1 MQNTSHD
8 EKHIILIDAHSLIHR
23 CFHAVPPLTNPQGE
37 PVGALYGVSNVLLKI
52 IAQKQIDYIAALFD
66 RPEPT
71 FRKEKFNDYK
81 IHRPKASDE
90 LVTQLIEAR
99 NLFSAFS
106 IPVYERPGYEGDD
119 LIGTCVELFKREP
132 HTTITILTGD
142 MDSLQL
148 VDDTES
154 VEVETFKK
162 GISDVITYHEREVI
176 ERLGV
181 RADQVVDYKALVG
194 DASDNIPGVP
204 GIGQKTAAA
213 ILQKYETLEAYFN
226 TGEKDKAYAKISE
239 HKDLALLSQELARID
254 THVPITITLSDLRFT
269 HNEEQIK
276 KYFVQ
281 QGFTSLVKRMTTEA
295 PQTTPSK
302 NPNQKEENK
311 ETTPST
317 DLFPVDQPGFE
328 ETKIALQLLGFNAL
342 AWHEYAHLI
351 FKKEL
356 SYQEYLAAVHPWIE
370 KKLKEE
376 KIYTLYKETEL
387 PLIPILKEM
396 HERGIAVDKKHTQ
409 QLHARLEEAIHTQE
423 KKVRHEAGDEINLNS
438 PKQVLEFL
446 KTKYGA
452 KIKSTSADTLEK
464 IKGQIPWV
472 SDLLTYREFFKLQS
486 TYVTSFEKLIASD
499 GRIHPTFLQLGAA
512 TGRMSCQ
519 NPNLQNIPQES
530 VWSTEIRNMFVA
542 PAGHVFVACDYSQIE
557 LRVLASLAHDEN
569 MIQAFRD
576 DKDIHTITAQKI
588 FNIPQASDI
597 TKQMRRTA
605 KTLNFGMVYGMGF
618 RALAQQSGLS
628 SDEAKEFIAKY
639 FEEFSAVKK
648 WQENILTEARTTG
661 RVRTATGRFRILDD
675 IHSTNGFFA
684 SQAQREATN
693 MPVQGLAAD
702 ILKLAMIRV
711 DAYIQKNNLA
721 KRVRMILTIH
731 DELIF
736 EIDNELLTDGIDSEI
751 VKNVQHEMESAYTL
765 EVPIKTSVSI
775 GKRWGELE

>member
-1 MQNTSHD
+1 MSRD

-23 CFHAVPPLTNPQGE
+23 CFHAVPPFTSPHGE

-52 IAQKQIDYIAALFD
+52 VAQKQIDYIAALFD

-71 FRKEKFNDYK
+71 FRKEKYNDYK
-81 IHRPKASDE
+81 INRPKATDE
-90 LVTQLIEAR
+90 LVTQLIGAR
-99 NLFSAFS
+99 DLFSAFS
-106 IPVYERPGYEGDD
+106 IPVFELPGYEGDD

-132 HTTITILTGD
+132 NTRITILTGD

-162 GISDVITYHEREVI
+162 GISDVMVYHEQEVI

-204 GIGQKTAAA
+204 GIGPKTASI
-213 ILQKYETLEAYFN
+213 ILQTYGTLEAYFA
-226 TGEKDKAYAKISE
+226 TGEKDKAYPKISE
-239 HKDLALLSQELARID
+239 HKDLALLSQELARINI
-254 THVPITITLSDLRFT
+254 HAPITITLEALRFT
-269 HNEEQIK
+269 YDEALVK
-276 KYFVQ
+276 KYFTQ
-281 QGFTSLVKRMTTEA
+281 QGFISLLKRITTNEQHA
-295 PQTTPSK
+295 TDNKTPD
-302 NPNQKEENK
+302 QKIEK
-311 ETTPST
+311 RETTQST
-317 DLFPVDQPGFE
+317 NLFPVDQSSFE
-328 ETKIALQLLGFNAL
+328 ETKIALQLLGFNSL
-342 AWHEYAHLI
+342 SWQEYAQLI

-356 SYQEYLAAVHPWIE
+356 SYQEYIEKVTPWIS
-370 KKLKEE
+370 KKMAEE
-376 KIYTLYKETEL
+376 KILSVYKDIEL
-387 PLIPILKEM
+387 PLIPILQEM
-396 HERGIAVDKKHTQ
+396 HERGIGVDKNHLQ
-409 QLHARLEEAIHTQE
+409 QLHAHLDEAIKNQE
-423 KKVRHEAGDEINLNS
+423 KKVRARAGDSINLNS

-446 KTKYGA
+446 KTECGA

-472 SDLLTYREFFKLQS
+472 LDLLTYREFFKLQS
-486 TYVTSFEKLIASD
+486 TYVTAFEKLVAQD

-530 VWSTEIRNMFVA
+530 QWSTEIRNMFIA
-542 PAGHVFVACDYSQIE
+542 PHAYSFVACDYSQIE
-557 LRVLASLAHDEN
+557 LRVLASLAQDEN
-569 MIQAFRD
+569 MITAFRKN
-576 DKDIHTITAQKI
+576 KDIHAITAQKI
-588 FNIPQASDI
+588 YGVSESEV

-628 SDEAKEFIAKY
+628 NDEAKEFITKY
-639 FEEFSAVKK
+639 FAEFSAVKK
-648 WQENILTEARTTG
+648 WQEKILATARATG
-661 RVRTATGRFRILDD
+661 RITTATGRFRILND

-684 SQAQREATN
+684 SQAEREAIN

-702 ILKLAMIRV
+702 ILKIAMIRV
-711 DAYIQKNNLA
+711 DAYIKKHNLQKQ
-721 KRVRMILTIH
+721 VHIILTIH

-736 EIDNELLTDGIDSEI
+736 EIDEKILTAGTESKIIKDI
-751 VKNVQHEMESAYTL
+751 QHEMESAYTL
-765 EVPIKTSVSI
+765 DVPIRTSVSI
-775 GKRWGELE
+775 GKRWGELSE